1 MSLPGEAI
9 AALERRVRD
18 LEDRLAL
25 LQLVATY
32 GPAVDSGSPEP
43 TARLWTEDGVYD
55 VFPKVL
61 RGRGDIADMVTGELH
76 QSLIAR
82 GAAHLQSLPHI
93 EITGDRAVVTTYSQL
108 VLRDEA
114 TDSYRIWRTSAN
126 RWEFIRTDQ
135 GWRVTHRTNRPLDGG
150 GEARELLRAAVEPER
165 TDRPSPDGPESP
177 PRDLTDDSAR
187 VAPRRRTVRP

>member
-1 MSLPGEAI
+1 
-9 AALERRVRD
+9 
-18 LEDRLAL
+18 
-25 LQLVATY
+25 
-32 GPAVDSGSPEP
+32 
-43 TARLWTEDGVYD
+43 
-55 VFPKVL
+55 
-61 RGRGDIADMVTGELH
+61 
-76 QSLIAR
+76 
-82 GAAHLQSLPHI
+82 
-93 EITGDRAVVTTYSQL
+93 VTTYSQL

-187 VAPRRRTVRP
+187 VAPRRRTVRPWPRRDPRSASRRAPRGPPREPRAVRPARG